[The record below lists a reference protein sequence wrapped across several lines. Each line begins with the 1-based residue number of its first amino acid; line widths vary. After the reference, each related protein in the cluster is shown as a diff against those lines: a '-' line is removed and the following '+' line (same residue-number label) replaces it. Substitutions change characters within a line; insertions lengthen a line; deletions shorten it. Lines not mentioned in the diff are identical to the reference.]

1 MGVVLPQLDGTYFK
15 AIGGDDYAW
24 VEPHGDTIA
33 FVACGGST
41 DAFLM
46 SSYDNGNTW
55 NKTIIM
61 QNRYSLNTAG
71 TATGD
76 YIAGDGCIAGAM
88 DKNGVFH
95 VAFGRMTWANTGSNY
110 YPGTDGLVY
119 WNSTQPPLDTN
130 IIRNFDSCYAHNLL
144 VGYVASNAAG
154 DTIVAFP
161 TYGVSV
167 SSFPQITI
175 DEYNNIY
182 FLWQGLTVGNPSPD
196 PYNYCHVWGRAWF
209 NGKAEWTEM
218 MDFNTGIFY
227 YGQEYAYPAVAKK
240 LKNNKLQLITQT
252 SSQPGS
258 NIKDTA
264 VPVHDVNIEYREI
277 STSDFIPVGI
287 DNTAVARKNPVSQN
301 YPNPV
306 KGLTYF
312 NVNLDKT
319 APVTVEVSNVM
330 GQKIMSMDKG
340 FVNAGSKVFSI
351 DGNQLTSGVYFYTVK
366 INGESYTHKMIVE

>member
-1 MGVVLPQLDGTYFK
+1 
-15 AIGGDDYAW
+15 
-24 VEPHGDTIA
+24 
-33 FVACGGST
+33 
-41 DAFLM
+41 
-46 SSYDNGNTW
+46 
-55 NKTIIM
+55 
-61 QNRYSLNTAG
+61 
-71 TATGD
+71 
-76 YIAGDGCIAGAM
+76 
-88 DKNGVFH
+88 
-95 VAFGRMTWANTGSNY
+95 
-110 YPGTDGLVY
+110 
-119 WNSTQPPLDTN
+119 
-130 IIRNFDSCYAHNLL
+130 
-144 VGYVASNAAG
+144 
-154 DTIVAFP
+154 
-161 TYGVSV
+161 
-167 SSFPQITI
+167 
-175 DEYNNIY
+175 
-182 FLWQGLTVGNPSPD
+182 
-196 PYNYCHVWGRAWF
+196 
-209 NGKAEWTEM
+209 M